1 MQPALTPFPLPRQPV
16 NQDRVEEEFAKDIW
30 DVRFIPGA
38 RYPAHRS
45 EYRLNF
51 TGIPDPFRALIKRY
65 LRFLITQRSQQW
77 CARTIRWLELFVH
90 FFLTT
95 YPDACDF
102 QPLSRAD
109 VEAYLVYLHRF
120 KGVPYRQ
127 GMRMSDEA
135 FWRTVTGLRKFLEYL
150 EQTSSAEAPLKAVGK
165 LIWLS
170 DSGAVPL
177 PQYNPSIIKYIPEMV
192 LAQLEANIH
201 HLPPTHVPVVLLL
214 RASGW
219 RISDVLT
226 LRHSTCLEH
235 SESGWWLC
243 GDIAKTNILHH
254 RVPISDEIAT
264 LVTAQIALAK
274 EQYSDAENPEHY
286 LFPSKSKNRRGRPMG
301 YDWIR
306 RGLDKLTINGNIRD
320 EVGNLFYIKTHAFR
334 HTKAVELINNGMSL
348 LHVQQWLAHLTPE
361 MTLIYA
367 KILDSTMRK
376 EWEQAFAQGA
386 VRIDVQGQPKAVN
399 TEQLRTE
406 QEIEWEHIRHNLDA
420 VRLPNGYCFK
430 PKKAHCPP
438 QETPCYTCHH
448 FCTTPDFLLQ
458 FEREE
463 RDLRELIALGE
474 KAGSEIWIER
484 NTQKLQR
491 VLPVIQILKQG
502 NLHHPAGK
510 AMREYTPEERAKHER

>member
-1 MQPALTPFPLPRQPV
+1 MLPTALTAFPLPGQEVHR
-16 NQDRVEEEFAKDIW
+16 DRVEEELAKDIW

-38 RYPAHRS
+38 RYMAHRS

-51 TGIPDPFRALIKRY
+51 SGIPEPFRAIVKRY
-65 LRFLITQRSQQW
+65 LRFLVIQRSHNK
-77 CARTIRWLELFVH
+77 CAAAIRHLRLFVD
-90 FFLTT
+90 FFRQR
-95 YPDACDF
+95 YPDVGDF
-102 QPLSRAD
+102 QQVSRQD
-109 VEAYLVYLHRF
+109 IEAYLAYLQQF
-120 KGVPYRQ
+120 KGPYRY
-127 GMRMSDEA
+127 GVRMSDEA
-135 FWRTVTGLRKFLEYL
+135 FWRHVTSLRKFLEYL
-150 EQTSSAEAPLKAVGK
+150 EQTQSPEAPLKAVGK
-165 LIWLS
+165 LIWLK

-177 PQYNPSIIKYIPEMV
+177 PKYNPSVIKYIPEMV
-192 LAQLEANIH
+192 LAQLETNIH
-201 HLPPTHVPVVLLL
+201 HLPPAHVPVVLLL

-219 RISDVLT
+219 RISDVLM
-226 LRHSTCLEH
+226 LRYHTCLEH

-243 GDIAKTNILHH
+243 GDIVKTNILHH
-254 RVPISDEIAT
+254 RVPISEEIAA
-264 LVTAQIALAK
+264 LVKAQIALVK
-274 EQYSDAENPEHY
+274 ELYSNEDNPACY

-301 YDWIR
+301 YDWMR
-306 RGLDKLTINGNIRD
+306 RGFDKLTVNGNIRD
-320 EVGNLFYIKTHAFR
+320 EMGNLFYFKTHAFR

-386 VRIDVQGQPKAVN
+386 VRIDVQGQPQAVN
-399 TEQLRTE
+399 PEQLRTE

-448 FCTTPDFLLQ
+448 FCTTPDFLPQ
-458 FEREE
+458 FEHEE

-474 KAGSEIWIER
+474 KAGSEIWVER

-491 VLPVIQILKQG
+491 VLPVIQVLKQG

-510 AMREYTPEERAKHER
+510 AMREYTSTERAKRE